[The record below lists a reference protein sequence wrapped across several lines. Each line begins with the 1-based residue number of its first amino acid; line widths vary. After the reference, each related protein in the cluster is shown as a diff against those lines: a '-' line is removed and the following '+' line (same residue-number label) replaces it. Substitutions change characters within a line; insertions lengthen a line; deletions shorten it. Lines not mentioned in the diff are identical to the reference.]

1 MKKIIMSI
9 ICCFLFIFG
18 FGNIKKVEATEK
30 PQSVDGKTEYY
41 GAMALDGNCSAH
53 LVAYVEITF
62 YQNTYSGAYMQVSR
76 IRTNFESK
84 CGGQKGKV
92 TSTASVGTKV
102 KHGSDVYV
110 TQYFKCPK
118 HGNKSVTAKV
128 GGW

>member
-53 LVAYVEITF
+53 L
-62 YQNTYSGAYMQVSR
+62 GAYMQVSR

>member
-62 YQNTYSGAYMQVSR
+62 L
-76 IRTNFESK
+76 SK
-84 CGGQKGKV
+84 YLFW
-92 TSTASVGTKV
+92 SLYASLK
-102 KHGSDVYV
+102 
-110 TQYFKCPK
+110 
-118 HGNKSVTAKV
+118 NKDKF
-128 GGW
+128 